1 MGKFTFTSCIQWLM
15 LCLLS
20 MGAAWSQEA
29 FEVSVNRNP
38 VRVGEQVQL
47 TFTLKNVS
55 GRVDG
60 PEIKGLKLLFGP
72 STSNS
77 TSIYNGTRTSEVGYT
92 LSLIH
97 I

>member
-1 MGKFTFTSCIQWLM
+1 MADAVLKLGIGLESRGIQ
-15 LCLLS
+15 
-20 MGAAWSQEA
+20 
-29 FEVSVNRNP
+29 VSVNRNP

-60 PEIKGLKLLFGP
+60 PKSRTQVAFGP

-77 TSIYNGTRTSEVGYT
+77 TSIYNGKRTSESGLYVY
-92 LSLIH
+92 LSSGVQNQCSNTRI
-97 I
+97 